1 MIMEGVDVAD
11 NDTDDSGPSA
21 LVVTAEVPLS
31 SLRKN
36 GCCPSEA

>member
-1 MIMEGVDVAD
+1 MEGVDIAY

-21 LVVTAEVPLS
+21 LVVPAEVPLS

-36 GCCPSEA
+36 ERCPSHA